1 MSLKGVVLNFNLYN
15 PNFKNYYFYITTIFE
30 INSGIIYSYRQNV
43 EIYQVDAYYNM
54 TSKEYL
60 YDFILLDIFRF
71 SITIALGLI
80 FLRDWGDTIY
90 KRYKKISDENLLFNG
105 RILHDGVIIVF
116 FLYRYSVKLY
126 YSFIKIDYENM
137 VTFQDVSFDGNSYY
151 TKQNYFELYEK
162 KVFFIED
169 RLCDILLFFL
179 SFIKSISFLLY
190 IPKLKSFIFLVIDAI
205 KRSYWYY
212 IFYCLIFFSF
222 CVVFHNLFG
231 AGQKNLQTLE
241 DTLSFILLFC
251 NGHNNFITERTTF
264 NLSEIIMII
273 FLFILI
279 VYFLNSLF
287 FAFYLES
294 FRIVSWTYGF
304 SYQQNFMDFFNFC
317 KANEIK
323 IKKKKEEKVE
333 KKNDNENNNN
343 KNDVYVNVINN
354 NNK

>member
-1 MSLKGVVLNFNLYN
+1 MNLKAVVLNFNLYN
-15 PNFKNYYFYITTIFE
+15 PNFKNYYFYVTQIFE
-30 INSGIIYSYRQNV
+30 INGGIIYSYRQNV

-54 TSKEYL
+54 TQREYL

-71 SITIALGLI
+71 SVTIGLGLI
-80 FLRDWGDTIY
+80 FLRDWWETIY
-90 KRYKKISDENLLFNG
+90 KRIKKISNENLLFNG
-105 RILHDGVIIVF
+105 RLMHDGLIIVF

-126 YSFIKIDYENM
+126 YSYIKIDYENM
-137 VTFQDVSFDGNSYY
+137 VTFQNVTYDYSFY

-179 SFIKSISFLLY
+179 SFIKSITFLLY
-190 IPKLKSFIFLVIDAI
+190 IPKLKTFFFFVTDAI
-205 KRSYWYY
+205 KRSTWYF

-231 AGQKNLQTLE
+231 AAEKNLQTLE

-251 NGHNNFITERTTF
+251 NGHNNFIVDKTSF
-264 NLSEIIMII
+264 NVSEIIMII

-304 SYQQNFMDFFNFC
+304 SYQQNFMDLFDSCRFN
-317 KANEIK
+317 KIK
-323 IKKKKEEKVE
+323 NKKKKEEIVE
-333 KKNDNENNNN
+333 NKDERNEINFN
-343 KNDVYVNVINN
+343 VNVE
-354 NNK
+354 NK

>member
-126 YSFIKIDYENM
+126 YSYIKIDYENM

-151 TKQNYFELYEK
+151 TKQNYFGDG
-162 KVFFIED
+162 IT
-169 RLCDILLFFL
+169 IN
-179 SFIKSISFLLY
+179 LLY
-190 IPKLKSFIFLVIDAI
+190 YLASIVLQNETK
-205 KRSYWYY
+205 
-212 IFYCLIFFSF
+212 
-222 CVVFHNLFG
+222 FG
-231 AGQKNLQTLE
+231 P
-241 DTLSFILLFC
+241 D
-251 NGHNNFITERTTF
+251 
-264 NLSEIIMII
+264 
-273 FLFILI
+273 
-279 VYFLNSLF
+279 
-287 FAFYLES
+287 
-294 FRIVSWTYGF
+294 
-304 SYQQNFMDFFNFC
+304 
-317 KANEIK
+317 
-323 IKKKKEEKVE
+323 
-333 KKNDNENNNN
+333 
-343 KNDVYVNVINN
+343 
-354 NNK
+354 